1 MLSRL
6 SWFISV
12 EEKKSLKQSTSELV
26 NINIQNEGRRALVT
40 LGFIQLHA
48 SGCGTYCLLGER
60 EGCYVLLAWGA
71 ERRRCIGHYLGY
83 PDVSVSYLELKWS
96 KISHKSLGLGRYSA
110 WCDHLGSRPLN
121 PLALYCIICRAV
133 CEGCPLES
141 VCGRAEHCYGI
152 NLLCDDRRERCYVVV
167 YITTCDWTCITW
179 GYSTRWE
186 IIYSK
191 AIHT

>member
-12 EEKKSLKQSTSELV
+12 EEKKSLKRSTSDFV

-48 SGCGTYCLLGER
+48 SGCATYCLLREG
-60 EGCYVLLAWGA
+60 EGCYVLLARGA
-71 ERRRCIGHYLGY
+71 ESRRCIGHYLGY
-83 PDVSVSYLELKWS
+83 PYVSVSYLELKWS

-110 WCDHLGSRPLN
+110 WGYHLGARPFHS
-121 PLALYCIICRAV
+121 LALYCIVCRAV

-167 YITTCDWTCITW
+167 YITSSYATCIAW
-179 GYSTRWE
+179 CDGSSW
-186 IIYSK
+186 
-191 AIHT
+191 